1 MLDLYKP
8 LSPFG
13 AINTKGVQIM
23 KAADGSSC
31 RGSGIV
37 EFMDKSAA
45 GQAIAK
51 LNGMRLPD
59 GHILKVAKKAERC
72 GTSEVHIIADNIV

>member
-1 MLDLYKP
+1 
-8 LSPFG
+8 
-13 AINTKGVQIM
+13 M
-23 KAADGSSC
+23 KAADESSC

-51 LNGMRLPD
+51 LNGVRLPD
-59 GHILKVAKKAERC
+59 GHILEVAKKAERC